1 MVRIHKRLPMTA
13 AARTKE
19 MKTMKYGMG
28 AALAVAAILTG
39 SATLPTAVL
48 ADEAAAV
55 ESKTG
60 PVKKALQQE
69 LEARLQKDA
78 EAVAADA
85 MAAASDLDLPL
96 ELEGLRPGTLVLV
109 SDL

>member
-1 MVRIHKRLPMTA
+1 
-13 AARTKE
+13 
-19 MKTMKYGMG
+19 MKYRMG

-39 SATLPTAVL
+39 SALLPAAVL
-48 ADEAAAV
+48 ADESVATAA
-55 ESKTG
+55 ESEATRD
-60 PVKKALQQE
+60 LQQE

-85 MAAASDLDLPL
+85 MTAASNLDLPPA
-96 ELEGLRPGTLVLV
+96 LEGVGPGTLVLV